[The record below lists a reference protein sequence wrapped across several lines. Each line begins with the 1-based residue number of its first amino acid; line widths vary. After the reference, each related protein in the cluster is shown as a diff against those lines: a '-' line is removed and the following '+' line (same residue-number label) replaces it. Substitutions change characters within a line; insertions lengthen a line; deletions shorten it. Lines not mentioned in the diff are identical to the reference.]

1 MPYVYKYTDKADNK
15 VKYVGLIKVDTN
27 FPHRFYQHRK
37 DWWYADGDWS
47 ITYTEVTTQ
56 TDAEA
61 LEAHLIEYYK
71 TTLYYN
77 RAKAGWGLSEYLPDP
92 KELVWKTVDNEQD
105 GEDLEDCSAIVLWEK
120 IDKLMRKTL
129 DENAEIRDQFK
140 RNSLYLW
147 FVECGDAL
155 MRKTVHLSKEEC
167 YGNYKDFSYN
177 YGDVCE
183 GVYFFPDQEEFWT
196 EICKIKV
203 TNPYRCKEY
212 LTTDMEGCLRKYYGA
227 E

>member
-1 MPYVYKYTDKADNK
+1 MPYVYKYTDKTDNK
-15 VKYVGLIKVDTN
+15 VKYVGLIKADSN
-27 FPHRFYQHRK
+27 FPKRFYQHHK
-37 DWWYADGDWS
+37 DWWHDEGDWS
-47 ITYTEVTTQ
+47 ISYTEVSTQ

-71 TTLYYN
+71 TTQFYN

-92 KELVWKTVDNEQD
+92 KELDWKTVESESS
-105 GEDLEDCSAIVLWEK
+105 GEELLDDSAIVLWK
-120 IDKLMRKTL
+120 KTDQLMRKLL
-129 DENAEIRDQFK
+129 DENEEIRDKFK

-147 FVECGDAL
+147 FVECGNAL
-155 MRKTVHLSKEEC
+155 MRKATHLSKEEC

-177 YGDVCE
+177 FGDECE
-183 GVYFFPDQEEFWT
+183 GVYYFPDQEEFWT

-203 TNPYRCKEY
+203 TKPYRCKEH
-212 LTTDMEGCLRKYYGA
+212 LTTNIQDCMRKYYGA